1 MFIGTFWGNVRYKY
15 LESLKK
21 MLDIKINLL
30 KNRLYITYSPY
41 PESSWEKSIYA
52 IKNAADKLSPG
63 FSCVTRVTDIRNI
76 DDNIIRFIRQARKML
91 LDKGMARAV
100 RIGEPSRRET
110 RSANGND
117 PETEN
122 RYGNCKCRISTADTP
137 EKAEIILD
145 RWEKTREKASTQKH
159 KSA

>member
-1 MFIGTFWGNVRYKY
+1 
-15 LESLKK
+15 
-21 MLDIKINLL
+21 MLDIKVNLL

-41 PESSWEKSIYA
+41 PELNWDKSLFA

-63 FSCVTRVTDIRNI
+63 FSCVTRITDIRNI
-76 DDNIIRFIRQARKML
+76 DEKVIRFIRQARKML
-91 LDKGMARAV
+91 VDKGMARAV
-100 RIGEPSRRET
+100 RIGEPSSRE
-110 RSANGND
+110 NGAAHTNDTD
-117 PETEN
+117 PEIEN

-145 RWEKTREKASTQKH
+145 QWAKTRGKASAQKN

>member
-1 MFIGTFWGNVRYKY
+1 
-15 LESLKK
+15 

-41 PESSWEKSIYA
+41 PESGWEKSIFA
-52 IKNAADKLSPG
+52 IKKAADKLSPG
-63 FSCVTRVTDIRNI
+63 FSCVTRITDIRNI
-76 DDNIIRFIRQARKML
+76 DDKIIRFIRQARKML
-91 LDKGMARAV
+91 VDKGMARAV
-100 RIGEPSRRET
+100 RIGEPSRREIGA
-110 RSANGND
+110 ANGND

-137 EKAEIILD
+137 EKAEMILD
-145 RWEKTREKASTQKH
+145 RWEKSREKAPARKH

>member
-1 MFIGTFWGNVRYKY
+1 MFDINILKV
-15 LESLKK
+15 LKK

-52 IKNAADKLSPG
+52 IKRAADKLSPG
-63 FSCVTRVTDIRNI
+63 FSCVTRITDIRNI

-91 LDKGMARAV
+91 VDKGMARAV

-145 RWEKTREKASTQKH
+145 RWEKTREKASTQKY
-159 KSA
+159 KSAYSISYG